1 MEKSFVLKKE
11 IEEILGSYG
20 ISVITIENVYDDSDN
35 TPLGYK
41 LTLEWWTGLGENII
55 EDISIPLNYQV
66 SDIAEEIDRLK
77 NSFDVDDHVEALI
90 QYRGTHGVPNS
101 ISALVEDAQKL
112 EEMYEKLSDELWLLA
127 KNK

>member
-1 MEKSFVLKKE
+1 MKKGFVLKKE
-11 IEEILGSYG
+11 IEEVLGNYG
-20 ISVITIENVYDDSDN
+20 ISVRTIENVYDDSDN

-66 SDIAEEIDRLK
+66 SNIAEEIDRLK
-77 NSFDVDDHVEALI
+77 NSFDVDDHVESLI